1 MHPAFFL
8 YGIKWYS
15 FLPNIAVN
23 FNRTHRVVRQDR
35 GGLRPAPVGGVPVEE
50 DEGELVPR
58 VVKVELGIKANARID
73 KCQIIKINREKARK
87 YSMKK

>member
-15 FLPNIAVN
+15 FFAKHTVN
-23 FNRTHRVVRQDR
+23 CKRTHRVVRQDR
-35 GGLRPAPVGGVPVEE
+35 GRLRPSPVGGVPVEE

-73 KCQIIKINREKARK
+73 TCQITKINREKAGK